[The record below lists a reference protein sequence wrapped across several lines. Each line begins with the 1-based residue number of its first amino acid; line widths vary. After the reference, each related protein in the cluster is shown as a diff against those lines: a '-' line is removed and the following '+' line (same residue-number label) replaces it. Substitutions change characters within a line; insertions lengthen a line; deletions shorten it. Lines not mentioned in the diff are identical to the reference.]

1 MKLDTLGVQAFIAIA
16 DHAGF
21 QRAANEL
28 HISQTA
34 ITRRLQNLETY
45 LGVKL
50 IERTTR
56 TVVLTPTGSDF
67 LPQARRLMSELSK
80 ALLEI
85 VESGKANR
93 GDVCIA
99 CVPTAGIQ
107 FLPRIIQEY
116 SDSFPDN
123 RITILD
129 HASAAV
135 ADAVVRREAEL
146 GINVAQTHHPDLNS
160 ARLLSDQFALICRD
174 DHPLATRKSLAWKQL
189 APYPLIFAG
198 QANANRSVLD
208 QALGSSKIKLQIF
221 YEVQRSSTALGLVAE
236 GVAAAVV
243 PRLAMQRGAYPR
255 LRALALV
262 DPIVSRSLVL
272 VTRKAA
278 DLSPAAQALYQLIKR
293 RAAAVGVG
301 MLEGPY

>member
-1 MKLDTLGVQAFIAIA
+1 MKLDTLGVQAFISVA
-16 DHAGF
+16 DHSSF
-21 QRAANEL
+21 QRAADEL

-34 ITRRLQNLETY
+34 ITRRLQNLEIH

-56 TVVLTPTGSDF
+56 TVALTTTGNDF
-67 LPQARRLMSELSK
+67 LPQARRLMGELSK
-80 ALLEI
+80 AMAEI
-85 VESGKANR
+85 VESGKARR

-116 SDSFPDN
+116 SDSFPNN

-129 HASAAV
+129 HSSSAV

-146 GINVAQTHHPDLNS
+146 GINVAQTHHPDLTS
-160 ARLLSDQFALICRD
+160 ARLLTDQFALICRD
-174 DHPLATRKSLAWKQL
+174 DHPLANKKNVAWRQL
-189 APYPLIFAG
+189 AHYPLIFAG
-198 QANANRSVLD
+198 EANANRSVLD
-208 QALGSSKIKLQIF
+208 QALGSSKVKLQLF

-236 GVAAAVV
+236 GVAIAVV
-243 PRLAMQRGAYPR
+243 PRLAVQKGAYPH
-255 LRALALV
+255 LRAVALV
-262 DPIVSRSLVL
+262 DPVISRSLVL

-278 DLSPAAQALYQLIKR
+278 QLSPAAQALYELIRR
-293 RAAAVGVG
+293 RATVLNA
-301 MLEGPY
+301 

>member
-1 MKLDTLGVQAFIAIA
+1 MKLDTLGVQAFISIA
-16 DHAGF
+16 EQASF

-34 ITRRLQNLETY
+34 ITRRLQNLETH

-56 TVVLTPTGSDF
+56 TVALTATGNDF
-67 LPQARRLMSELSK
+67 LPQARRLMSELSN
-80 ALLEI
+80 ALVEI
-85 VESGKANR
+85 FESGKARR

-116 SDSFPDN
+116 SDSFPEN

-129 HASAAV
+129 HSSAAV
-135 ADAVVRREAEL
+135 ADAVLRREAEL
-146 GINVAQTHHPDLNS
+146 GINVAQTHHPELTS
-160 ARLLSDQFALICRD
+160 TRLLTDQFALICRD
-174 DHPLATRKSLAWKQL
+174 DHALASKKSLAWKQL

-198 QANANRSVLD
+198 EANANRNVLD
-208 QALGSSKIKLQIF
+208 QALGSSKVKLQLF

-236 GVAAAVV
+236 GVAVAVV
-243 PRLAMQRGAYPR
+243 PQLAVQKNTYPR
-255 LRALALV
+255 LRVVALV
-262 DPIVSRSLVL
+262 GPIVSRSLVL
-272 VTRKAA
+272 ITRKAA
-278 DLSPAAQALYQLIKR
+278 HLSPAARALHELIKR
-293 RAAAVGVG
+293 RAIA
-301 MLEGPY
+301 

>member
-1 MKLDTLGVQAFIAIA
+1 MKIDTLGVQAFISIA
-16 DHAGF
+16 DQGSF

-34 ITRRLQNLETY
+34 ITRRLQNLETH

-56 TVVLTPTGSDF
+56 TVALTAIGNDF
-67 LPQARRLMSELSK
+67 LPQARRLMGELSN
-80 ALLEI
+80 ALVEI
-85 VESGKANR
+85 RESGKSRR

-99 CVPTAGIQ
+99 CVPTAGIH

-129 HASAAV
+129 HSSAAV
-135 ADAVVRREAEL
+135 ADAVLRREAEF
-146 GINVAQTHHPDLNS
+146 GINVAQTHHPALTS
-160 ARLLSDQFALICRD
+160 TRLLTDQFSLICRD
-174 DHPLATRKSLAWKQL
+174 DHALASKKSLAWKQL

-198 QANANRSVLD
+198 EANANRNVLD
-208 QALGSSKIKLQIF
+208 QALGSSKVKLQLF

-236 GVAAAVV
+236 GVAVAVV
-243 PRLAMQRGAYPR
+243 PQLALQKGSYPR
-255 LRALALV
+255 LRVVALV

-272 VTRKAA
+272 VTSKAA
-278 DLSPAAQALYQLIKR
+278 YLSPAARALYELIKR
-293 RAAAVGVG
+293 RATA
-301 MLEGPY
+301 

>member
-1 MKLDTLGVQAFIAIA
+1 MKVDTLGVQAFVSIA
-16 DHAGF
+16 DRASF
-21 QRAANEL
+21 QRAADEL

-34 ITRRLQNLETY
+34 ITRRLQNLETH

-56 TVVLTPTGSDF
+56 TVALTATGSEF
-67 LPQARRLMSELSK
+67 LPQARRLMSELSS
-80 ALLEI
+80 ALAGIL
-85 VESGKANR
+85 ESGKARR

-116 SDSFPDN
+116 SDSFPEN

-129 HASAAV
+129 HSSAAV
-135 ADAVVRREAEL
+135 VDAVLRREAEL
-146 GINVAQTHHPDLNS
+146 GINVAQTHHPDLIS
-160 ARLLSDQFALICRD
+160 VRLLTDQFTLICRD
-174 DHPLATRKSLAWKQL
+174 DHALANKKSVAWKQL

-198 QANANRSVLD
+198 EANANRNVLD
-208 QALGSSKIKLQIF
+208 QALGSSKVKLQLF

-236 GVAAAVV
+236 GVAIAVV
-243 PRLAMQRGAYPR
+243 PQLAVQKGAYPR
-255 LRALALV
+255 LRAVSLV

-278 DLSPAAQALYQLIKR
+278 HLSPAARALHELIKR
-293 RAAAVGVG
+293 RAQ
-301 MLEGPY
+301 LP

>member
-1 MKLDTLGVQAFIAIA
+1 MKLDTLGVQAFISIA

-34 ITRRLQNLETY
+34 ITRRLQNLETH

-56 TVVLTPTGSDF
+56 TVALTPTGRDF

-80 ALLEI
+80 ALVEI
-85 VESGKANR
+85 VESGKASR

-107 FLPRIIQEY
+107 FLPRILQEY
-116 SDSFPDN
+116 SNSFPDN

-129 HASAAV
+129 HSSAAA

-146 GINVAQTHHPDLNS
+146 GITVAQTHDPDLTS
-160 ARLLSDQFALICRD
+160 TRLLHDQFALICRD
-174 DHPLATRKSLAWKQL
+174 DHPLASKKSLAWKQL

-208 QALGSSKIKLQIF
+208 QALGNSKVKLQLF

-243 PRLAMQRGAYPR
+243 PRLAMQKGTYPR
-255 LRALALV
+255 LRAVTLL
-262 DPIVSRSLVL
+262 DPVISRSLVL
-272 VTRKAA
+272 IMRSSAH
-278 DLSPAAQALYQLIKR
+278 LSPAAQALYELIKR
-293 RAAAVGVG
+293 RAAAVGAG
-301 MLEGPY
+301 MSN

>member
-1 MKLDTLGVQAFIAIA
+1 MKLDTLGVQAFISIA

-34 ITRRLQNLETY
+34 ITRRLQNLETH

-56 TVVLTPTGSDF
+56 SVALTATGRNF
-67 LPQARRLMSELSK
+67 LPQARRLMTELSN
-80 ALLEI
+80 ALVEI
-85 VESGKANR
+85 VESGKARR

-116 SDSFPDN
+116 SASFPDN

-129 HASAAV
+129 QSSASV

-146 GINVAQTHHPDLNS
+146 GINVAQTHHPELTS
-160 ARLLSDQFALICRD
+160 TRLLSDQFTLICRD
-174 DHPLATRKSLAWKQL
+174 DHRLAGKKSISWNQL

-198 QANANRSVLD
+198 EANVNRSVLE
-208 QALGSSKIKLQIF
+208 QALAERDFKLQLF

-236 GVAAAVV
+236 GVAIAVV
-243 PRLAMQRGAYPR
+243 PRLAVQKGAYPR
-255 LRALALV
+255 LRAIALV

-272 VTRKAA
+272 IARKAA
-278 DLSPAAQALYQLIKR
+278 PLSPAAQALYDLIKR
-293 RAAAVGVG
+293 RAATGS
-301 MLEGPY
+301 

>member
-1 MKLDTLGVQAFIAIA
+1 MKLDALGVQAFISIA

-34 ITRRLQNLETY
+34 ITRRLQNLETH

-56 TVVLTPTGSDF
+56 SVALTATGRNF
-67 LPQARRLMSELSK
+67 LPQARRLMTELSN
-80 ALLEI
+80 ALVEI
-85 VESGKANR
+85 VESGKARR

-116 SDSFPDN
+116 SESFPNN

-129 HASAAV
+129 HSSAAV
-135 ADAVVRREAEL
+135 SDAVVRREAEL
-146 GINVAQTHHPDLNS
+146 GITVAQTHHPELTS
-160 ARLLSDQFALICRD
+160 SRLMTDQFALVCRD
-174 DHPLATRKSLAWKQL
+174 DHALANKKSLAWREL

-198 QANANRSVLD
+198 QANANRNVLD
-208 QALGSSKIKLQIF
+208 QALGNSPVKLRLF

-236 GVAAAVV
+236 GVAIAVV
-243 PRLAMQRGAYPR
+243 PRLAVQKGAYPR
-255 LRALALV
+255 LRIISLV
-262 DPIVSRSLVL
+262 DPIITRSLVL
-272 VTRKAA
+272 LRRVGAE
-278 DLSPAAQALYQLIKR
+278 LSPAAQALFELIKR
-293 RAAAVGVG
+293 RA
-301 MLEGPY
+301 

>member
-1 MKLDTLGVQAFIAIA
+1 MKLDTLGVQAFISIA
-16 DHAGF
+16 DRASF

-34 ITRRLQNLETY
+34 ITRRLQTLESN

-56 TVVLTPTGSDF
+56 TVALTATGNDF
-67 LPQARRLMSELSK
+67 LPQARRLMGELSN
-80 ALLEI
+80 ALVEI
-85 VESGKANR
+85 IESGKARR

-116 SDSFPDN
+116 SDLFPNN

-129 HASAAV
+129 HSSAAV
-135 ADAVVRREAEL
+135 ADAVLRREAEF
-146 GINVAQTHHPDLNS
+146 GINVAQTHHSELTS
-160 ARLLSDQFALICRD
+160 SRLLTDQFALVCRD
-174 DHPLATRKSLAWKQL
+174 DHPLAKKRSLAWKQL

-208 QALGSSKIKLQIF
+208 QALGNSKIKLQLF

-236 GVAAAVV
+236 GVAVAVV
-243 PRLAMQRGAYPR
+243 PRLAVQKAAYPR
-255 LRALALV
+255 LRAIALV
-262 DPIVSRSLVL
+262 DPIICRYLVL
-272 VTRKAA
+272 VARSAA
-278 DLSPAAQALYQLIKR
+278 HLSPAAQALYDLIKQ
-293 RAAAVGVG
+293 RAAASSA
-301 MLEGPY
+301 

>member
-1 MKLDTLGVQAFIAIA
+1 MKLDTLGVQAFISIA
-16 DHAGF
+16 DQASF
-21 QRAANEL
+21 QRAAKQL

-34 ITRRLQNLETY
+34 ITRRLQNLEMH

-56 TVVLTPTGSDF
+56 TVALTATGSAF
-67 LPQARRLMSELSK
+67 LPQARRLMSELSN
-80 ALLEI
+80 ALVEI
-85 VESGKANR
+85 FESGKARR

-107 FLPRIIQEY
+107 FLPRIMQEY
-116 SDSFPDN
+116 SDSFPQN

-129 HASAAV
+129 HSSAAV
-135 ADAVVRREAEL
+135 VDAVLRREAEL
-146 GINVAQTHHPDLNS
+146 GINVAQTHHPDLTS
-160 ARLLSDQFALICRD
+160 IRLLTDQFTLICRD
-174 DHPLATRKSLAWKQL
+174 DHALANKKSLAWKQL

-198 QANANRSVLD
+198 GANANRNVLD
-208 QALGSSKIKLQIF
+208 QALGSSKVKLQLF

-236 GVAAAVV
+236 GVAIAVV
-243 PRLAMQRGAYPR
+243 PQLAVQRGAYPR
-255 LRALALV
+255 LRAVALV

-278 DLSPAAQALYQLIKR
+278 HLSPAARALYELIKR
-293 RAAAVGVG
+293 RATA
-301 MLEGPY
+301 

>member
-1 MKLDTLGVQAFIAIA
+1 MRVDTLGVQAFISIA
-16 DHAGF
+16 DQTSF

-34 ITRRLQNLETY
+34 ITRRLQNLETH

-56 TVVLTPTGSDF
+56 TVALTATGSAF
-67 LPQARRLMSELSK
+67 LPQARRLMNELSN
-80 ALLEI
+80 ALVEI
-85 VESGKANR
+85 FESGKARR

-107 FLPRIIQEY
+107 FLPRIMQEY
-116 SDSFPDN
+116 SDSFPQN

-129 HASAAV
+129 HSSAAV
-135 ADAVVRREAEL
+135 VDAVLRREAEL
-146 GINVAQTHHPDLNS
+146 GINVAQTHHPDLTS
-160 ARLLSDQFALICRD
+160 IRLLTDQFTLICRD
-174 DHPLATRKSLAWKQL
+174 DHALANKKSLTWKQL

-198 QANANRSVLD
+198 GANANRNVLD
-208 QALGSSKIKLQIF
+208 QALGSSKVKLQLF

-236 GVAAAVV
+236 GVAIAVV
-243 PRLAMQRGAYPR
+243 PRLAVQRGAYPR
-255 LRALALV
+255 LRAVALV

-278 DLSPAAQALYQLIKR
+278 HLSPAARALYELIKR
-293 RAAAVGVG
+293 RATA
-301 MLEGPY
+301 